1 MGCLV
6 WLCIHMSFRLAR
18 VSGLLVFTVLLSLF
32 HVLCV
37 FYCITGLIDTL
48 FWFYALVLYY
58 MLFYGL
64 RRGIC
69 TCGLHLSLPR
79 FQPWENRAWWWSRF
93 SPLVLPISVTRWSQF
108 SGRHV
113 PSAATFFGVSTYKLS
128 GAINVFLL
136 LTVRPKLL
144 LLIRPDKDELGKPET
159 EPAHQNPRSTGDA
172 VLPETANYE
181 HGLMLTTTAFAADG
195 SGSETSATVSRVSPK
210 QMSVDV

>member
-1 MGCLV
+1 MSMRRSGTSSAFLTSINGWNTHRGVQHWGCFCKPRPLSCKPRS
-6 WLCIHMSFRLAR
+6 WPCSYPLAYS
-18 VSGLLVFTVLLSLF
+18 VV
-32 HVLCV
+32 
-37 FYCITGLIDTL
+37 
-48 FWFYALVLYY
+48 
-58 MLFYGL
+58 
-64 RRGIC
+64 
-69 TCGLHLSLPR
+69 
-79 FQPWENRAWWWSRF
+79 
-93 SPLVLPISVTRWSQF
+93 VLPISVTRWSQF

-159 EPAHQNPRSTGDA
+159 EPARQNPRSTGDA

-195 SGSETSATVSRVSPK
+195 FGSETSATVSRVSPK
-210 QMSVDV
+210 QISVDV